1 MKLFE
6 NYLTGFDDILSKKV
20 NITPDYIKEQRT
32 FSSNLVKA
40 HNSLNES
47 SLDLAV
53 PNLPTTIE
61 GPKVLFKYDKAFL
74 TKHFGYNPDAF
85 DNITIGPHPDFNALQ
100 SSDYIN
106 HHCVSVFV
114 DIKGS
119 TRLIEKYSLLEV
131 RLIKDSLLTLA
142 IEVANQFGG
151 HIHRLQGDGIFI
163 QFVRRNKTPNDA
175 VINALNA
182 VSILTQFVSVDLAKI
197 MAQHDLKPLKIRAG
211 IDYGDNDSVLWS
223 YYGIAGCEELT
234 TTSLHT
240 DMAAKL
246 QAKAYD
252 NSILIGGNVKKLL
265 DLKPDFYTYF
275 ENQDSKEK
283 VYNISTQFTY
293 PFFVFNWKEFL
304 TSLPFVW
311 KTSGSEILE
320 ITEKSIS
327 IECYISDED
336 GTNKEKYYP
345 NSRSIP
351 KGKKIFFKL
360 LRDNRLFVKTPFES
374 IEWYGR
380 NSGTEATTAEQI
392 SLDFEKVFNNQS
404 ECEVIAAFLGHH
416 YVECK
421 IQRGHLPTEK
431 VTFPIFVQ

>member
-6 NYLTGFDDILSKKV
+6 NYLTDFDNILSKKV
-20 NITPDYIKEQRT
+20 RVTPEYIKEQRT
-32 FSSNLVKA
+32 FSSNLLKA
-40 HNSLNES
+40 QNHSNENYIG
-47 SLDLAV
+47 LGM
-53 PNLPTTIE
+53 PYLPAPIQ
-61 GPKVLFKYDKAFL
+61 GPKVLFKYDKSFL
-74 TKHFGYNPDAF
+74 TKHFGNNNDAF
-85 DNITIGPHPDFNALQ
+85 DKITIGPHPDFSNLQ

-142 IEVANQFGG
+142 IEIANQFGG

-163 QFVRRNKTPNDA
+163 QFVRKDKTPNDA
-175 VINALNA
+175 AINALNA
-182 VSILTQFVSVDLAKI
+182 ISILTQFVSVDLANI
-197 MAQHDLKPLKIRAG
+197 MKQYDLKPIKIRAG
-211 IDYGDNDSVLWS
+211 IDYGDNDNVLWS

-265 DLKPDFYTYF
+265 DLKSDFYSYF
-275 ENQDSKEK
+275 ENQESKEK
-283 VYNISTQFTY
+283 VYSISSQFTY
-293 PFFVFNWKEFL
+293 PFFVLNWREYL

-311 KTSGSEILE
+311 KTSASDILE
-320 ITEKSIS
+320 IKEKPIT
-327 IECYISDED
+327 IECYLTDEN
-336 GTNKEKYYP
+336 GTSKERYYP
-345 NSRSIP
+345 NSKSIP
-351 KGKKIFFKL
+351 KEKKIIFNL
-360 LRDNRLFVKTPFES
+360 LRDNRPFVMHNFES
-374 IEWYGR
+374 IEWYAR
-380 NSGTEATTAEQI
+380 NSGKQAEDMQHLN
-392 SLDFEKVFNNQS
+392 LDFEKHFNNKTI
-404 ECEVIAAFLGHH
+404 CTVDAAYLGHH
-416 YVECK
+416 YIECK
-421 IQRGHLPTEK
+421 ILRGHLPTEK

>member
-6 NYLTGFDDILSKKV
+6 NYLTDFDNILSKKV
-20 NITPDYIKEQRT
+20 RVTPEYIKEQRT
-32 FSSNLVKA
+32 FSSNLLKA
-40 HNSLNES
+40 QNHSNENYFG
-47 SLDLAV
+47 LGM
-53 PNLPTTIE
+53 PNLPAPIQ
-61 GPKVLFKYDKAFL
+61 GPKVLFKYDKSFL
-74 TKHFGYNPDAF
+74 TKHFGNNNDAF
-85 DNITIGPHPDFNALQ
+85 DKITIGPHPDFNNLQ

-142 IEVANQFGG
+142 IEIANQFGG

-163 QFVRRNKTPNDA
+163 QFVRKDKTPNDA
-175 VINALNA
+175 AINALNA
-182 VSILTQFVSVDLAKI
+182 ISILTQFVSVDLANI
-197 MAQHDLKPLKIRAG
+197 MKQYDLKPIKIRAG
-211 IDYGDNDSVLWS
+211 IDYGDNDNVLWS

-265 DLKPDFYTYF
+265 DLKSDFYSYF
-275 ENQDSKEK
+275 ENQESKEK
-283 VYNISTQFTY
+283 VYSISSQFTY
-293 PFFVFNWKEFL
+293 PFFVLNWREYL

-311 KTSGSEILE
+311 KTSASDILE
-320 ITEKSIS
+320 IKEKPIT
-327 IECYISDED
+327 IECYLTDEN
-336 GTNKEKYYP
+336 GTSKERYYP
-345 NSRSIP
+345 NSKSIP
-351 KGKKIFFKL
+351 KEKKIIFNL
-360 LRDNRLFVKTPFES
+360 LRDNRPFVMHNFES
-374 IEWYGR
+374 IEWYAR
-380 NSGTEATTAEQI
+380 NSGKQAEDMQHLN
-392 SLDFEKVFNNQS
+392 LDFEKHFNNKTI
-404 ECEVIAAFLGHH
+404 CTVDAAYLGHH
-416 YVECK
+416 YIECK
-421 IQRGHLPTEK
+421 ILRGHLPTEK

>member
-6 NYLTGFDDILSKKV
+6 NYLAGFDDILSKKV
-20 NITPDYIKEQRT
+20 RVTPDYIKQQRT
-32 FSSNLVKA
+32 FSSNLIKA
-40 HNSLNES
+40 QSSLNES
-47 SLDLAV
+47 NLSLGM
-53 PNLPTTIE
+53 PNLPATIE

-74 TKHFGYNPDAF
+74 TKHFGNNNDAF
-85 DNITIGPHPDFNALQ
+85 EKITIGPHPDFNDLQ

-163 QFVRRNKTPNDA
+163 QFVRKHKTPNDA

-182 VSILTQFVSVDLAKI
+182 ISILTQFVSVDLANI
-197 MAQHDLKPLKIRAG
+197 MTQYGLRPLKIRAG
-211 IDYGDNDSVLWS
+211 IDYGDDDNVLWS

-265 DLKPDFYTYF
+265 DLKADFYSYF
-275 ENQDSKEK
+275 ENQDSKER

-293 PFFVFNWKEFL
+293 PFYVFNWKEFL
-304 TSLPFVW
+304 ISLPFVW

-320 ITEKSIS
+320 IKEKSIA
-327 IECYISDED
+327 IECYISNED

-345 NSRSIP
+345 NSKSIP
-351 KGKKIFFKL
+351 KGKKIHFKL
-360 LRDNRLFVKTPFES
+360 LRDNRLFVKNPFES

-380 NSGTEATTAEQI
+380 NSGQQAKDLEHLN
-392 SLDFEKVFNNQS
+392 LDFDKAFNNKT
-404 ECEVIAAFLGHH
+404 ECAVDAAYLGHH
-416 YVECK
+416 YIECK
-421 IQRGHLPTEK
+421 ILRGHLPTEK

>member
-20 NITPDYIKEQRT
+20 RVTPDYIKQQRT
-32 FSSNLVKA
+32 FSSNLLKA
-40 HNSLNES
+40 QNHSNENYFG
-47 SLDLAV
+47 LGM
-53 PNLPTTIE
+53 PNLPATIE

-74 TKHFGYNPDAF
+74 TKHFGSNNDAF
-85 DNITIGPHPDFNALQ
+85 DKITIGPHPDFNNLQ

-142 IEVANQFGG
+142 IEIANQFGG

-163 QFVRRNKTPNDA
+163 QFVRKDKTPNDA
-175 VINALNA
+175 AINALNA
-182 VSILTQFVSVDLAKI
+182 ISILTQFVSVDLANI
-197 MAQHDLKPLKIRAG
+197 MKQYDLKPIKIRAG
-211 IDYGDNDSVLWS
+211 IDYGDNDNVLWS

-265 DLKPDFYTYF
+265 DLKSDFYSYF
-275 ENQDSKEK
+275 ENQESKEK
-283 VYNISTQFTY
+283 VYSISSQFTY
-293 PFFVFNWKEFL
+293 PFFVLNWREYL

-311 KTSGSEILE
+311 KTSASDILE
-320 ITEKSIS
+320 IKEKPIT
-327 IECYISDED
+327 IECYLTDEN
-336 GTNKEKYYP
+336 GTSKERYYP
-345 NSRSIP
+345 NSKSIP
-351 KGKKIFFKL
+351 KEKKIIFNL
-360 LRDNRLFVKTPFES
+360 LRDNRPFVMHNFES
-374 IEWYGR
+374 IEWYAR
-380 NSGTEATTAEQI
+380 NSGKQAEDMQHLN
-392 SLDFEKVFNNQS
+392 LDFEKHFNNKTI
-404 ECEVIAAFLGHH
+404 CTVDAAYLGHH
-416 YVECK
+416 YIECK
-421 IQRGHLPTEK
+421 ILRGHLPTEK

>member
-6 NYLTGFDDILSKKV
+6 NYLTSFDDILSKKV
-20 NITPDYIKEQRT
+20 NITPDYIREQRN

-47 SLDLAV
+47 SLELSA

-74 TKHFGYNPDAF
+74 TKHFGYNVDAF
-85 DNITIGPHPDFNALQ
+85 DDITIGPHPDFNALQ

-182 VSILTQFVSVDLAKI
+182 VSILTQFVSVDLANI

-265 DLKPDFYTYF
+265 DLKPEFYSYF

-311 KTSGSEILE
+311 KTSGSQILE
-320 ITEKSIS
+320 IKEKPIS

-336 GTNKEKYYP
+336 GTNREKYYP

-360 LRDNRLFVKTPFES
+360 LRDNRLLVKTPFES

-380 NSGTEATTAEQI
+380 NSGKQAEDMQHLN
-392 SLDFEKVFNNQS
+392 LDFDKTFNNKT
-404 ECEVIAAFLGHH
+404 ECVVDATYLGHH

-421 IQRGHLPTEK
+421 ILRGHLPTEK

>member
-20 NITPDYIKEQRT
+20 NITPDYIREQRN
-32 FSSNLVKA
+32 FSSNLIKA
-40 HNSLNES
+40 NNSLNES
-47 SLDLAV
+47 SLELSA

-74 TKHFGYNPDAF
+74 TKHFGNNNDAF
-85 DNITIGPHPDFNALQ
+85 DKITIGPHPDFNNLQ

-142 IEVANQFGG
+142 IEIANQFGG

-163 QFVRRNKTPNDA
+163 QFVRKDKTPNDA
-175 VINALNA
+175 AINALNA
-182 VSILTQFVSVDLAKI
+182 ISILTQFVSVDLANI
-197 MAQHDLKPLKIRAG
+197 MKQYDLKPIKIRAG
-211 IDYGDNDSVLWS
+211 IDYGDNDNVLWS

-252 NSILIGGNVKKLL
+252 NSILIGENVKKLL
-265 DLKPDFYTYF
+265 DLKSDFYSYF
-275 ENQDSKEK
+275 ENQESKEK
-283 VYNISTQFTY
+283 VYSISSQFTY
-293 PFFVFNWKEFL
+293 PFFVLNWREYL

-311 KTSGSEILE
+311 KTSGSSVLE
-320 ITEKSIS
+320 IREKSIM
-327 IECYISDED
+327 IECYLTDED
-336 GTNKEKYYP
+336 GTTKERYYP
-345 NSRSIP
+345 NSKSIP
-351 KGKKIFFKL
+351 KEKKIIFNL
-360 LRDNRLFVKTPFES
+360 LRDNRPFVMHHFES
-374 IEWYGR
+374 IEWYAR
-380 NSGTEATTAEQI
+380 NSGKQAEDKQHLN
-392 SLDFEKVFNNQS
+392 LDFEKHFNNKTI
-404 ECEVIAAFLGHH
+404 CTVDAAYLGHH
-416 YVECK
+416 YIECK
-421 IQRGHLPTEK
+421 ILRGHLPTEK

>member
-6 NYLTGFDDILSKKV
+6 NYLIGFDDILSKKV
-20 NITPDYIKEQRT
+20 NVTPDYIREQRN

-47 SLDLAV
+47 SLELSA

-74 TKHFGYNPDAF
+74 TKHFGYNVDAF
-85 DNITIGPHPDFNALQ
+85 DDITIGPHPDFNALQ

-182 VSILTQFVSVDLAKI
+182 VSILTQFVSVDLANI

-252 NSILIGGNVKKLL
+252 NSILIGGNVKKIL

-275 ENQDSKEK
+275 ENQESKEK

-320 ITEKSIS
+320 IREKPIS

-336 GTNKEKYYP
+336 GTNREKYYP

-380 NSGTEATTAEQI
+380 NSGAQAAKAEQI
-392 SLDFEKVFNNQS
+392 NLDFEKAFNNQS
-404 ECEVIAAFLGHH
+404 ECDVIAAFLGHH
-416 YVECK
+416 FVECK
-421 IQRGHLPTEK
+421 ILRGHLPTEK

>member
-20 NITPDYIKEQRT
+20 NVTPDYIKQQRA
-32 FSSNLVKA
+32 FSSNLIKA
-40 HNSLNES
+40 QHSLNENNTG
-47 SLDLAV
+47 LGT
-53 PNLPTTIE
+53 PYLPATIE
-61 GPKVLFKYDKAFL
+61 GPKVLFKYDKTFL
-74 TKHFGYNPDAF
+74 TKHFGNNIDAF
-85 DNITIGPHPDFNALQ
+85 DKITIGPHPDFDSLQ
-100 SSDYIN
+100 SLDYMH

-151 HIHRLQGDGIFI
+151 HIHRLQGDGVFI
-163 QFVRRNKTPNDA
+163 QFVRRDKSPNDA

-182 VSILTQFVSVDLAKI
+182 ISILTQFVSVDLAKI

-211 IDYGDNDSVLWS
+211 IDYGDNNNVLWS

-252 NSILIGGNVKKLL
+252 NSILIGGNVKDLL

-275 ENQDSKEK
+275 ENQDSKER
-283 VYNISTQFTY
+283 VYNISAQFTY
-293 PFFVFNWKEFL
+293 PFYVFNWKAFL

-311 KTSGSEILE
+311 KTSGSETLE
-320 ITEKSIS
+320 IKEKSIV
-327 IECYISDED
+327 IECFISDAD

-351 KGKKIFFKL
+351 KEKKIHFKL
-360 LRDNRLFVKTPFES
+360 LRDNRTFVKTPFES

-380 NSGTEATTAEQI
+380 NSGKQAKDVDHLN
-392 SLDFEKVFNNQS
+392 LDFDKIFNNKT
-404 ECEVIAAFLGHH
+404 ECSVDAAYLGHH
-416 YVECK
+416 YIECK
-421 IQRGHLPTEK
+421 IFRGQLPSEK

>member
-6 NYLTGFDDILSKKV
+6 NYLTSFDDILSKKV
-20 NITPDYIKEQRT
+20 NITPDYIREQRN

-40 HNSLNES
+40 HNSLNEN
-47 SLDLAV
+47 SLELSA
-53 PNLPTTIE
+53 PNIPTTIE

-74 TKHFGYNPDAF
+74 TKHFGNNNDAF
-85 DNITIGPHPDFNALQ
+85 DKITIGPHPDFNNLQ

-142 IEVANQFGG
+142 IEIANQFGG

-163 QFVRRNKTPNDA
+163 QFVRKDKTPNDA
-175 VINALNA
+175 AINALNA
-182 VSILTQFVSVDLAKI
+182 ISILTQFVSVDLANI
-197 MAQHDLKPLKIRAG
+197 MKQYDLKPIKIRAG
-211 IDYGDNDSVLWS
+211 IDYGDNDNVLWS

-265 DLKPDFYTYF
+265 DLKSDFYSYF
-275 ENQDSKEK
+275 ENQESKEK
-283 VYNISTQFTY
+283 VYSISSQFTY
-293 PFFVFNWKEFL
+293 PFFVLNWREYL

-311 KTSGSEILE
+311 KTSASDILE
-320 ITEKSIS
+320 IKEKPIT
-327 IECYISDED
+327 IECYLTDEN
-336 GTNKEKYYP
+336 GTGKERYYP
-345 NSRSIP
+345 NSKSIP
-351 KGKKIFFKL
+351 KEKKIIFNL
-360 LRDNRLFVKTPFES
+360 LRDNRPFVMHNFES
-374 IEWYGR
+374 IEWYAR
-380 NSGTEATTAEQI
+380 NSGKQAEDKQHLN
-392 SLDFEKVFNNQS
+392 LDFEKHFNNKTI
-404 ECEVIAAFLGHH
+404 CTVDAAYLGHH
-416 YVECK
+416 YIECK
-421 IQRGHLPTEK
+421 ILRGHLSTEK
-431 VTFPIFVQ
+431 VIFPIFVQ

>member
-6 NYLTGFDDILSKKV
+6 NYLTDFDDILSKKV
-20 NITPDYIKEQRT
+20 RVTPDYVKQQRT

-40 HNSLNES
+40 HNSLSERNVS
-47 SLDLAV
+47 FSMQ
-53 PNLPTTIE
+53 NLPATIE

-74 TKHFGYNPDAF
+74 TKHFGNNNDAF
-85 DNITIGPHPDFNALQ
+85 DKITIGPHPDFNNLQ

-163 QFVRRNKTPNDA
+163 QFVRKDKTPNDA

-182 VSILTQFVSVDLAKI
+182 ISILTQFVSVDLANI
-197 MAQHDLKPLKIRAG
+197 MTQHGLRPLKIRAG
-211 IDYGDNDSVLWS
+211 IDYGDNDNVLWS

-265 DLKPDFYTYF
+265 DLKSDFYTYF
-275 ENQDSKEK
+275 ENQDSKER

-293 PFFVFNWKEFL
+293 PFYVFNWKEFL

-311 KTSGSEILE
+311 KTSSSEILE
-320 ITEKSIS
+320 IKEKSIT
-327 IECYISDED
+327 IECFISNED
-336 GTNKEKYYP
+336 GTNRERYYP
-345 NSRSIP
+345 NSKSIP
-351 KGKKIFFKL
+351 KDKKIFFNL
-360 LRDNRLFVKTPFES
+360 LRDNKTFIKHPFES

-380 NSGTEATTAEQI
+380 NSGKQAEDLQHLN
-392 SLDFEKVFNNQS
+392 LDFDKVFNNKT
-404 ECEVIAAFLGHH
+404 ECDVIASYLGHH
-416 YVECK
+416 YIECK
-421 IQRGHLPTEK
+421 ILRGHLPTEK